1 MARLHDST
9 SPFSSQPDA
18 SELILDARR
27 VVETLRRFLAAAGT
41 AWLMIGVSLLFF
53 LCLEAGYR
61 VAYGVI
67 HPRRDAEASGL
78 NRPDYPYRDSTWFR
92 PWLARREEVLR
103 TATRYDPYRG
113 WRLTAAA
120 EPGLHIDAE
129 GRRVTPQPVGASAHP
144 RQVFLLGASIMWGYT
159 ARDSATI
166 PALLARELARR
177 GVTDVEVVNLGNSGY
192 NVTQEAITL
201 MLELRRGHV
210 PAVAV
215 ALDGPNDAGAVLLGG
230 AVGDVHDQ
238 ALAASRFERRGLVAD
253 LIQHSELLK
262 RLLILTSGARP
273 TLGEKACPEVAEY
286 YTRMVGQVEA
296 LSQANGFTTYFFSQ
310 PLLGRSRKARTTWER
325 WLDSTNVDFQRML
338 VTCSL
343 RTDSILRPAIGR
355 TFFPLY
361 DLFDADTGS
370 VFLDHWGHLT
380 EAGNA
385 AIARRIADQIS
396 GQLLPISQRRP

>member
-1 MARLHDST
+1 M
-9 SPFSSQPDA
+9 
-18 SELILDARR
+18 
-27 VVETLRRFLAAAGT
+27 
-41 AWLMIGVSLLFF
+41 F

-61 VAYGVI
+61 LAYGVI
-67 HPRRDAEASGL
+67 HPIRDAATSGL
-78 NRPDYPYRDSTWFR
+78 NRPDYPYRDATWFR
-92 PWLARREEVLR
+92 PWLDRREAVLR

-113 WRLTAAA
+113 WRLAPAA

-129 GRRVTPQPVGASAHP
+129 GRRVTPQPAASSAHP
-144 RQVFLLGASIMWGYT
+144 RLVFMLGASIMWGYT

-177 GVTDVEVVNLGNSGY
+177 GVTDIEVVNLGNSGY

-201 MLELRRGHV
+201 MLELRRGEV

-230 AVGDVHDQ
+230 GVGDVHDQ
-238 ALAASRFERRGLVAD
+238 ALVAQRFERRGLLTD

-262 RLLILTSGARP
+262 RLLVLTSGPRP
-273 TLGEKACPEVAEY
+273 GLGEKACPQVAQY
-286 YTRMVGQVEA
+286 YARMVGQVEA
-296 LSQANGFTTYFFSQ
+296 LSQAAGFTTYFFSQ
-310 PLLGRSRKARTTWER
+310 PILGRSRKVRTTWER
-325 WLDSTNVDFQRML
+325 WLDSTNVDFQRMI
-338 VTCSL
+338 VACSL
-343 RTDSILRPAIGR
+343 STDSLLRPAMGR

-370 VFLDHWGHLT
+370 VFLDRWGHLT

-385 AIARRIADQIS
+385 AIARRIADQIT
-396 GQLLPISQRRP
+396 GQLLPITPRRP

>member
-1 MARLHDST
+1 MG
-9 SPFSSQPDA
+9 
-18 SELILDARR
+18 
-27 VVETLRRFLAAAGT
+27 VTL
-41 AWLMIGVSLLFF
+41 LLF

-61 VAYGVI
+61 VAYGAI
-67 HPRRDAEASGL
+67 HQRRDAESSGL
-78 NRPDYPYRDSTWFR
+78 NRPDYPYRDSTWYR
-92 PWLARREEVLR
+92 PWLARREEVFR

-113 WRLTAAA
+113 WKLTAAG

-129 GRRVTPQPVGASAHP
+129 GRRVTPQPPAGSAHP
-144 RQVFLLGASIMWGYT
+144 RQVFMLGASIMWGYT

-166 PALLARELARR
+166 PALVARELARR

-201 MLELRRGHV
+201 MLELRRGRV
-210 PAVAV
+210 PALAV

-238 ALAASRFERRGLVAD
+238 ALAASRFERHGVITD

-262 RLLILTSGARP
+262 RLLILTSGGRP

-286 YTRMVGQVEA
+286 YTRVVAQLEA
-296 LSQANGFTTYFFSQ
+296 LSQANGFPTYVFSQ
-310 PLLGRSRKARTTWER
+310 PLLGRSRKVRTSWER
-325 WLDSTNVDFQRML
+325 WLDSSNVDFQHML

-343 RTDSILRPAIGR
+343 RADSLLQPAMGR

-361 DLFDADTGS
+361 DLFDSDTAS

-385 AIARRIADQIS
+385 AIARRIADVIT
-396 GQLLPISQRRP
+396 GQLLPISPRRR